1 MSGAVANRDCEGG
14 VAGSFAP
21 SRPTE
26 MGDVTP
32 THRRLA
38 GAYLA
43 LGDDPEPPPSQRSLP
58 RALSALAVAI
68 TLALAAPLAWV
79 AAGPHRPPPDQ
90 PAATAAGKAA
100 VAPQADDDDGGA

>member
-1 MSGAVANRDCEGG
+1 
-14 VAGSFAP
+14 
-21 SRPTE
+21 

-43 LGDDPEPPPSQRSLP
+43 LGDDPQPTVPQRSLP
-58 RALSALAVAI
+58 RALSAVATAI
-68 TLALAAPLAWV
+68 TLAFAVPLAW
-79 AAGPHRPPPDQ
+79 AAAAPDRLPVDQ

-100 VAPQADDDDGGA
+100 LAPPADDDDGDS

>member
-1 MSGAVANRDCEGG
+1 MGA
-14 VAGSFAP
+14 
-21 SRPTE
+21 
-26 MGDVTP
+26 VTP

-43 LGDDPEPPPSQRSLP
+43 LGDDPDPPPSQRSLP
-58 RALSALAVAI
+58 RALSAVAVAI
-68 TLALAAPLAWV
+68 TVAFAAPLAWV
-79 AAGPHRPPPDQ
+79 AAGPHGLPPDQ